1 MNEKYLQTTK
11 RALIGILSGFA
22 LFATTATAQNNS
34 DVEAVAAGNTKFA
47 LKLYDQLNK

>member
-22 LFATTATAQNNS
+22 L
-34 DVEAVAAGNTKFA
+34 AVRRE
-47 LKLYDQLNK
+47 LMLDES